1 LIATFKLQTNTLTL
15 HYTTMKV
22 GNNIREVREQ
32 KKWSQEYM
40 ADLLGMSV
48 NGYGKI
54 ERNEVDINIEKL
66 QQVAQLFEIKP
77 EDLLKDGFNFT
88 NTGDNNNYFSTI
100 YQQSTKIEKL
110 YEEQI
115 VLLKDKIAELEKA
128 FGKK

>member
-1 LIATFKLQTNTLTL
+1 
-15 HYTTMKV
+15 MKV

-32 KKWSQEYM
+32 KKWSQEYF
-40 ADLLGMSV
+40 AELLGMSV

-66 QQVAQLFEIKP
+66 QKIAHHLEVKA
-77 EDLLKDGFNFT
+77 EDLLSDGMNFN
-88 NTGDNNNYFSTI
+88 NTGDNHNYFSTI

-128 FGKK
+128 LGKK

>member
-1 LIATFKLQTNTLTL
+1 
-15 HYTTMKV
+15 MKV

-32 KKWSQEYM
+32 KKWSQEYF
-40 ADLLGMSV
+40 AELLGMSV

-66 QQVAQLFEIKP
+66 QKIAHHLEVKA
-77 EDLLKDGFNFT
+77 EDLLSDGLSFT
-88 NTGDNNNYFSTI
+88 NNGDNYNNNYFSTI

-128 FGKK
+128 LGKK